1 MYMET
6 KRRVR
11 RIVVRGDRGKVTKLG
26 VKDEGY
32 SVIEKRGSGGKLSE
46 IWVTSISNT
55 NIHELNENE
64 KKHKR
69 KNWKHVNIAI

>member
-1 MYMET
+1 MQERGNHMYMET

-55 NIHELNENE
+55 NIHEL
-64 KKHKR
+64 
-69 KNWKHVNIAI
+69 

>member
-1 MYMET
+1 MQERGNHMYMET

-11 RIVVRGDRGKVTKLG
+11 RTVVRGDRGKVTKLG

-55 NIHELNENE
+55 NMHEL
-64 KKHKR
+64 
-69 KNWKHVNIAI
+69 

>member
-1 MYMET
+1 MQERGNHMYMET

-11 RIVVRGDRGKVTKLG
+11 RIVVRGDRGKVAKLG

-55 NIHELNENE
+55 NIQEL
-64 KKHKR
+64 
-69 KNWKHVNIAI
+69 

>member
-1 MYMET
+1 MQERGNHMYMVT

-55 NIHELNENE
+55 NIHEL
-64 KKHKR
+64 
-69 KNWKHVNIAI
+69 

>member
-1 MYMET
+1 MYNVMQERGNHMYMET

-32 SVIEKRGSGGKLSE
+32 SVIEKRGSGGGKLSE

-55 NIHELNENE
+55 NIHEL
-64 KKHKR
+64 
-69 KNWKHVNIAI
+69 

>member
-1 MYMET
+1 MQERGNHMYMET

-11 RIVVRGDRGKVTKLG
+11 CIVVRGDRGKVTKLG

-55 NIHELNENE
+55 NIQEL
-64 KKHKR
+64 
-69 KNWKHVNIAI
+69 

>member
-1 MYMET
+1 M
-6 KRRVR
+6 
-11 RIVVRGDRGKVTKLG
+11 RGDRGKVTKRG

-55 NIHELNENE
+55 NIHEL
-64 KKHKR
+64 
-69 KNWKHVNIAI
+69 

>member
-1 MYMET
+1 MYNVMQERGNHMYMET

-55 NIHELNENE
+55 NIHEL
-64 KKHKR
+64 
-69 KNWKHVNIAI
+69 

>member
-1 MYMET
+1 MYNVMQERGNHMYMET
-6 KRRVR
+6 KCRVR

-55 NIHELNENE
+55 NIHEL
-64 KKHKR
+64 
-69 KNWKHVNIAI
+69 

>member
-1 MYMET
+1 MQEKGESHVHGN

-11 RIVVRGDRGKVTKLG
+11 RIVVRGDRGKVAKRG

-55 NIHELNENE
+55 NIHEL
-64 KKHKR
+64 
-69 KNWKHVNIAI
+69 